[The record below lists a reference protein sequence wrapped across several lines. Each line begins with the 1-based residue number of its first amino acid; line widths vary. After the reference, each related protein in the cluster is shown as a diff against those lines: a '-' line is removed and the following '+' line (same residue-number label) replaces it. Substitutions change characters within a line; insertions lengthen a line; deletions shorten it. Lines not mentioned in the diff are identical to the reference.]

1 LDLYDV
7 DAVEA
12 AEASIDQ
19 FISKRA
25 REKADADR
33 VEAAWV
39 ESARR
44 HRARRRERNRQEWLG
59 FYEHMNR
66 LHLGL
71 AAEHADRRSRLLAEC
86 EYETDEA
93 PDPDD
98 VGEGGLLE

>member
-7 DAVEA
+7 EA
-12 AEASIDQ
+12 AERVEAELDN
-19 FISKRA
+19 FITKRA
-25 REKADADR
+25 REKAEANR
-33 VEAAWV
+33 VE
-39 ESARR
+39 E
-44 HRARRRERNRQEWLG
+44 EWLVSERSVREQHRQSNRMAWIDYFG
-59 FYEHMNR
+59 HMHR

-71 AAEHADRRSRLLAEC
+71 AAEHADRMSRLLAEC

>member
-1 LDLYDV
+1 VIED
-7 DAVEA
+7 VEA
-12 AEASIDQ
+12 AERVEAELDN
-19 FISKRA
+19 FISKRS
-25 REKADADR
+25 REREEAHR
-33 VEAAWV
+33 VEAAWA

-44 HRARRRERNRQEWLG
+44 HRARRRERNRQEWLA

-98 VGEGGLLE
+98 VGEGGLT